1 MYNFFFEKV
10 SILISILIFSH
21 NASLHLRLLYII
33 FIYRLLLILSSY
45 CILCSFPCTDYLASP
60 NLLCLSTCQTGAR
73 LCGIFNIAPLFLSI
87 HYIVYPSL
95 RFNIALYRVYK
106 HFVCRAFF
114 TLKSSFGSIKFLWLD
129 NRLQLAQ
136 LSSTGTLIQL
146 DSNIFTHFIM
156 IALCF
161 FFQNWARQKGCNS

>member
-1 MYNFFFEKV
+1 MKQTFVISNRAVLKQAFFFKTETFLVQLSIFVNYLDNSVTGLYNFFFEKV

-114 TLKSSFGSIKFLWLD
+114 TLKSSFGSIKFL
-129 NRLQLAQ
+129 
-136 LSSTGTLIQL
+136 
-146 DSNIFTHFIM
+146 
-156 IALCF
+156 
-161 FFQNWARQKGCNS
+161 